1 MIGNETLDLLM
12 NRKSIRKFKPEEP
25 GEDSLRAVV
34 RAGQQA
40 PFAMQ
45 LGSVLLS
52 CDSLG
57 NPFHAPWCFTVCVDV
72 HRAEKVMESR
82 GWKRAA
88 SDLYTLLFGLQD
100 ACYMAQNMVI
110 AGESLGLGSCFIG
123 AAPFMADKIR
133 ERYGLPEGVFP
144 VVMLAMGYPDE
155 DPPVR
160 PRYPMQF
167 HLFKGSYPEFTPEM
181 VAVAMEEMD
190 RGYLLQDYYRKA
202 GFMIPLPEGMEERYC
217 FDVYGW
223 TEHISRKLG
232 LWGEDPAPLL
242 EALDSCGFHLEAG
255 RNGQ

>member
-1 MIGNETLDLLM
+1 VISNETLDLLM
-12 NRKSIRKFKPEEP
+12 NRKSIRKFKPEQP
-25 GEDSLRAVV
+25 GEDMLRMVV

-52 CDSLG
+52 RDAKG
-57 NPFHAPWCFTVCVDV
+57 NPFHAPWCFTVCVDA
-72 HRAEKVMESR
+72 HRAERVMEAR

-110 AGESLGLGSCFIG
+110 AGESLRLGSCFIG
-123 AAPFMADKIR
+123 AAPFMAGRIR
-133 ERYGLPEGVFP
+133 ERYRLPEGVFP

-160 PRYPMQF
+160 PRYPLEF
-167 HLFKGSYPEFTPEM
+167 HLFRDSYPEFTPEE
-181 VAVAMEEMD
+181 VAGAMQVMD
-190 RGYLLQDYYRKA
+190 RGYLHQDYYRKA
-202 GFMIPLPEGMEERYC
+202 GFMIPLPEGSEERYS
-217 FDVYGW
+217 FDDYGW

-232 LWGEDPAPLL
+232 LWGEDPAPLAAEL
-242 EALDSCGFHLEAG
+242 EGCGFHLEAG
-255 RNGQ
+255 REEV